1 VFSWKWFLAL
11 DKNVQF
17 ATINGNNR
25 QPRKTM
31 VRKTKEESSQLHSSQ
46 SLENS
51 VSRIEQL
58 LVAAR
63 RVAAE
68 MDRLKTGSIW
78 IGTQP
83 SFDCA
88 MGDLSRWG
96 KACEDALTARLKE
109 MGHFRAEAEVPPP
122 KSARKTGKEKKSRRT
137 SS

>member
-1 VFSWKWFLAL
+1 
-11 DKNVQF
+11 
-17 ATINGNNR
+17 
-25 QPRKTM
+25 M
-31 VRKTKEESSQLHSSQ
+31 VRTRKEDSSELHSSQ

-68 MDRLKTGSIW
+68 MDRLKTGPIL
-78 IGTQP
+78 IGNQP

-96 KACEDALTARLKE
+96 KACEDAFTAKLKE
-109 MGHFRAEAEVPPP
+109 TGHFRAESQSTPQPTRKTKKV
-122 KSARKTGKEKKSRRT
+122 ARKARK
-137 SS
+137 

>member
-1 VFSWKWFLAL
+1 
-11 DKNVQF
+11 
-17 ATINGNNR
+17 
-25 QPRKTM
+25 M